1 MRTNFSGDAAGDF
14 RRDIDAL
21 KDDLSLLKADLV
33 AAMRD
38 LVEAGKAQSGEARD
52 QLQAALQEK
61 LDRLNDAA
69 NNLAGRGRRAA
80 ETAGRYVE
88 EKPLQSLA
96 IAFGVGL
103 LVGAVLRK

>member
-1 MRTNFSGDAAGDF
+1 MRSDFSGGADF

-21 KDDLSLLKADLV
+21 KDDLSLFKADLA

-38 LVEAGKAQSGEARD
+38 LVEAGKATSGEARER
-52 QLQAALQEK
+52 LEAAVHEK

-69 NNLAGRGRRAA
+69 SNLADRGRAA
-80 ETAGRYVE
+80 ARTAGRYVE
-88 EKPLQSLA
+88 EKPIQSLA
-96 IAFGVGL
+96 IAFGVGV